1 MDAMSGL
8 VMGFGVIMTP
18 ENLYWCLIGSILGT
32 LLGVLPGIGPLVAL
46 SVLLP
51 VTFGM
56 PPVAAIA
63 MLAAIFYGASY
74 GGSIS
79 SILVNIPGDASS
91 VVTAIEGNQMALN
104 GRAGVA
110 LGMSA
115 ICSFI
120 ASTVTLIFLSFLS
133 PVLAEFAVR
142 MGPPEYAALVVLG
155 LICTLMMIR
164 GSILKGLIMLSF
176 GAFVASVGI
185 DVVTGTQRFAYG
197 SINLISGF
205 NLIAIVI
212 GLFGVSE
219 ILMNIEQIFQNKLVK
234 TKLRDLWPTKKDWKD
249 SAMPIAR
256 GTGLGFGLGL
266 IPGGGPIT
274 ASFMSYAIEKRA
286 AERKGHKF
294 GTGRIEGVAGPES
307 ANNAAVSGGMI
318 PLLSLGI
325 PGNPVTAILLGALVI
340 QGVQPGPM
348 MIQQYP
354 DVFWGVIA
362 SMYVGNVFLLLLNL
376 PLVGLWVQLLR
387 IPYVA
392 LFPTIL
398 LLAIVGSYAANKN
411 IYDVWVMLGFGV
423 LGYGLRKL
431 EYDLAPLILAV
442 VLGPL
447 LEESL
452 RQSMVMSPDGLMIFA
467 HRPMSVTLLSL
478 AVLVIGFSLYSR
490 FNRRRPKCTTI

>member
-1 MDAMSGL
+1 MESVAGL
-8 VMGFGVIMTP
+8 AMGFGVILAP

-63 MLAAIFYGASY
+63 MLAAIFYGAAY

-91 VVTAIEGNQMALN
+91 VVTAIEGNRMALD

-120 ASTVTLIFLSFLS
+120 ASTVSLLGLSFLS
-133 PVLAEFAVR
+133 PFLAEFAVR

-155 LICTLMMIR
+155 LICALMMNR
-164 GSILKGLIMLSF
+164 GSASKGLVMIAL
-176 GAFVASVGI
+176 GAIIASVGI
-185 DVVTGTQRFAYG
+185 DVVTGMQRFAFG
-197 SINLISGF
+197 SVNLISGF
-205 NLIAIVI
+205 DLIAIVI

-219 ILMNIEQIFQNKLVK
+219 ILMNVERIIQNTPVK
-234 TKLRDLWPTKKDWKD
+234 TKIRDLWPTRQDWKD
-249 SAMPIAR
+249 SAMPITR

-274 ASFMSYAIEKRA
+274 ASFISYAIEKRA
-286 AERKGHKF
+286 AERKGHAF

-348 MIQQYP
+348 LINQYP
-354 DVFWGVIA
+354 DVFWGVVA
-362 SMYVGNVFLLLLNL
+362 SMYLGNVFLLILNL

-398 LLAIVGSYAANKN
+398 LLAVVGSYASNKN
-411 IYDVWVMLGFGV
+411 MYDVWVMLGFGV
-423 LGYGLRKL
+423 LGYVLRKL

-442 VLGPL
+442 VLAPL
-447 LEESL
+447 LEQSL
-452 RQSMVMSPDGLMIFA
+452 RQSMVMSPDGLMIFTQ
-467 HRPMSVTLLSL
+467 RPMSVTLLGV
-478 AVLVIGFSLYSR
+478 AGLVIAISAYSKY
-490 FNRRRPKCTTI
+490 NGRRKT

>member
-1 MDAMSGL
+1 MESFAGL
-8 VMGFGVIMTP
+8 AMGFGVIMSP

-63 MLAAIFYGASY
+63 MLAAIFYGAAY

-91 VVTAIEGNQMALN
+91 VVTAIEGNRMALD

-120 ASTVTLIFLSFLS
+120 ASTVSLLGLSFLS
-133 PVLAEFAVR
+133 PFLAEFAVR

-155 LICTLMMIR
+155 LICALMMNR
-164 GSILKGLIMLSF
+164 GSTSKGLVMIAL
-176 GAFVASVGI
+176 GAIIASVGI
-185 DVVTGTQRFAYG
+185 DVVTGMQRFAFG
-197 SINLISGF
+197 SVNLISGF

-219 ILMNIEQIFQNKLVK
+219 ILMNVERIIQNRPVK
-234 TKLRDLWPTKKDWKD
+234 TRIRDLWPTRKDWRD
-249 SAMPIAR
+249 SAMPITR

-274 ASFMSYAIEKRA
+274 ASFISYAIEKRV
-286 AERKGHKF
+286 AERKGHAF

-348 MIQQYP
+348 LINQYP
-354 DVFWGVIA
+354 DVFWGVVA
-362 SMYVGNVFLLLLNL
+362 SMYVGNVFLLILNL

-398 LLAIVGSYAANKN
+398 LLAVVGSYASNKN
-411 IYDVWVMLGFGV
+411 MYDVWVMLGFGV
-423 LGYGLRKL
+423 LGYVLRKL

-442 VLGPL
+442 VLAPL
-447 LEESL
+447 LEQSL
-452 RQSMVMSPDGLMIFA
+452 RQSMVMSPDGLMIFTQ
-467 HRPMSVTLLSL
+467 RPMSVTLLGV
-478 AVLVIGFSLYSR
+478 AALVIAVSAYSK
-490 FNRRRPKCTTI
+490 FNRRRKT